1 MIKDDLGGIWDAY
14 RRRLI
19 DGFLK
24 KVKQASRAPY
34 FVLVVDRESLRHL
47 STAMTM
53 KEISQNGVSLIEII
67 DKPREPLPGVNAAFV
82 LTPTPE
88 SVNMLVSESTK
99 QYAAFH
105 LFFTSKLADREF
117 SKLKEKPAFMKKVKS
132 LWELNIDFFAIENNC
147 FSLGL
152 PAGGI
157 PNLWG
162 SSAHYFE
169 EEVDSVVRRLTSACR
184 LLARP
189 EAWTVR
195 YPVASKPAEQVAK
208 RLVRSLSAKVSGGG
222 ESSDEAAEYNSATIL
237 VVDRMCDPWS
247 PLVHDFSFQAMAND
261 VLELDHSML
270 GGSRYYGAGQKA
282 NDENTD
288 AILEDEQFPVWKKY
302 RHKHVADVSSQLNED
317 LQSFVKSNAAAKVH
331 IKGKE
336 PGQELDLK
344 DLSSAIQAL
353 PEYGEL
359 LSRHSAMVNALND
372 CLELF
377 KAGNLDSIARVEQ
390 DLVTGRTALGERCR
404 SKKVLSSMVDL
415 LMAKEIGTDDKVRLT
430 TLALA
435 IARSEKFMYYSGGR
449 PSLLS
454 GASFKSRFDLDE
466 CFDLA
471 RISSPEKTAPARG
484 LAMILEKIKNAAT
497 DYKYS
502 LESSDYKGIK
512 KGVRR
517 LPKRQVDA
525 SYDVSRYQPHV
536 YSLTADLVEGY
547 LLPTIFPELQV
558 TDKANRGGKTLFMI
572 FFVGGVTHSEM
583 RTVSLLS
590 KKCKGESECYKLAIT
605 HCHVRDS
612 QGRWLTCPI
621 AYLFRCKYHSRWF
634 NDPHPLVLFRVTRWY
649 CGRVYSLKSVETS
662 CPSSIRLG
670 EGVRPKS
677 GPAEWEACLRLLSKY
692 KKFALSS
699 GRDVLAFTSCSD
711 LWI

>member
-1 MIKDDLGGIWDAY
+1 MDKDELGGIWDAY

-24 KVKQASRAPY
+24 KVKQASKAPY

-88 SVNMLVSESTK
+88 SVNMLVSENPR

-105 LFFTSKLADREF
+105 LFFTSSLADREF
-117 SKLKEKPAFMKKVKS
+117 SKLKQKPALMKKVKA
-132 LWELNIDFFAIENNC
+132 LWELNIDFLAMENNC

-162 SSAHYFE
+162 ASAHYFE
-169 EEVDSVVRRLTSACR
+169 EEVDTVVKRLTSACR

-189 EAWTVR
+189 EAWKVR

-208 RLVRSLSAKVSGGG
+208 RLVRSLRAKVSGG
-222 ESSDEAAEYNSATIL
+222 ENSDETAEYTSATLL

-261 VLELDHSML
+261 VLELDQSRL
-270 GGSRYYGAGQKA
+270 GGSRYYGAGKEA
-282 NDENTD
+282 NDENAN

-302 RHKHVADVSSQLNED
+302 RHKHVAEVSSQLNDD
-317 LQSFVKSNAAAKVH
+317 LQSFVNSNAAAKVH

-353 PEYGEL
+353 PEYGETL
-359 LSRHSAMVNALND
+359 ARHSAMVNALND

-377 KAGNLDSIARVEQ
+377 KTGSLESIARVEQ
-390 DLVTGRTALGERCR
+390 DLVTGRTALGDRCR
-404 SKKVLSSMVDL
+404 SKRVLSSIVDL
-415 LMAKEIGTDDKVRLT
+415 LMAKEVGTEDKVRLI

-435 IARSEKFMYYSGGR
+435 IARSEKFMHYCGGR

-484 LAMILEKIKNAAT
+484 MATILEKIRNAGT

-512 KGVRR
+512 KDVRH
-517 LPKRQVDA
+517 LPKREVEA

-558 TDKANRGGKTLFMI
+558 SDTANGRGKTLFMI

-590 KKCKGESECYKLAIT
+590 AKCKGENAKIIVGGSTILTPSAFLESLAGI
-605 HCHVRDS
+605 VD
-612 QGRWLTCPI
+612 
-621 AYLFRCKYHSRWF
+621 A
-634 NDPHPLVLFRVTRWY
+634 
-649 CGRVYSLKSVETS
+649 
-662 CPSSIRLG
+662 SIRSKVL
-670 EGVRPKS
+670 RPPAPLQFDSAKESDKKVELDS
-677 GPAEWEACLRLLSKY
+677 G
-692 KKFALSS
+692 
-699 GRDVLAFTSCSD
+699 
-711 LWI
+711 